1 MKAPK
6 GCTNKE
12 CNAYIK
18 KIKFKEEYDYC
29 PFCGSKLQYVCA
41 DCWKVLEHNDEA
53 YCEKCRTIRQ
63 KKKVDMIKKVD
74 EHKKLIVG
82 AVDVA
87 WKHKEKIIDS
97 GKKIA
102 KVVVKMK

>member
-1 MKAPK
+1 MIIAL
-6 GCTNKE
+6 
-12 CNAYIK
+12 
-18 KIKFKEEYDYC
+18 FVDQ
-29 PFCGSKLQYVCA
+29 KLQYVCA

-53 YCEKCRTIRQ
+53 YCEKCSTIRQ
-63 KKKVDMIKKVD
+63 KKKEDMIKKVD